1 MSAHSTLGHQMNFLK
16 KIFNKSNNE
25 QRKLTEVNQLLV
37 GDIIALTDSFALPE
51 SLRGQDFQV
60 KAVNSYEF
68 EDKVQT
74 EWALVGN
81 NALEI
86 FLSLE
91 VDDITELKLSLKI
104 QHEDVET
111 LFDLE
116 RFAEVFDEP
125 GQAFLDKKADSE
137 LTAMWSSEQ
146 YQQSVFAKVGF
157 FHRKDH
163 RSENLSAYE
172 GKDSGEQFELYSLFN
187 EDQSKGVDVEVWQDG
202 DTEVCLTLF
211 RPLSD
216 IIDMYP
222 AS

>member
-1 MSAHSTLGHQMNFLK
+1 MSFFK
-16 KIFNKSNNE
+16 KIFNKSSNE
-25 QRKLTEVNQLLV
+25 PRKLTKVNQLLV
-37 GDIIALTDSFALPE
+37 DDIIVLTDSFALPE
-51 SLRGQDFQV
+51 SLRGQEFQV

-68 EDKVQT
+68 EEKVQT
-74 EWALVGN
+74 EWALIGT

-111 LFDLE
+111 LFDLDS
-116 RFAEVFDEP
+116 FSEVFDEP
-125 GQAFLDKKADSE
+125 GEAFLEKKADSNI
-137 LTAMWSSEQ
+137 TALWSSEQ

-163 RSENLSAYE
+163 RSESLSAYE
-172 GKDSGEQFELYSLFN
+172 GKDSGEQFELYSLYN
-187 EDQSKGVDVEVWQDG
+187 EDQSKGIDVEVWQDG

>member
-1 MSAHSTLGHQMNFLK
+1 MSFLK
-16 KIFNKSNNE
+16 NIFKKNTKE
-25 QRKLTEVNQLLV
+25 PRKLTQVNQLLID
-37 GDIIALTDSFALPE
+37 DIIVLTDSFALPE
-51 SLRGQDFQV
+51 SLRQQQFQV

-74 EWALVGN
+74 EWALVGT

-91 VDDITELKLSLKI
+91 VDDVTELKLSLKI
-104 QHEDVET
+104 QHEDIEQ
-111 LFDLE
+111 LFDLDS
-116 RFAEVFDEP
+116 FAEVFDEP
-125 GQAFLDKKADSE
+125 GNAFLDRQADNS
-137 LTAMWSSEQ
+137 LTSMWSSEQ
-146 YQQSVFAKVGF
+146 YQQSTFAKVGY

-172 GKDSGEQFELYSLFN
+172 GKDSGEQFELYSLYN
-187 EDQSKGVDVEVWQDG
+187 EDQSKGVDIEVWQDG

-211 RPLSD
+211 RPITD

>member
-1 MSAHSTLGHQMNFLK
+1 MSFFK
-16 KIFNKSNNE
+16 KLFSKSANKPRE
-25 QRKLTEVNQLLV
+25 LAKVNQLLV
-37 GDIIALTDSFALPE
+37 GDIIVLTDSFALPE
-51 SLRGQDFQV
+51 SLRGQEFQV

-68 EDKVQT
+68 ENNVQT
-74 EWALVGN
+74 EWALLGTN
-81 NALEI
+81 TLEI

-91 VDDITELKLSLKI
+91 TDDITEIKLSLKI

-111 LFDLE
+111 LFDLACFSE
-116 RFAEVFDEP
+116 IFDEP
-125 GQAFLDKKADSE
+125 GEAFLEKQADSDI
-137 LTAMWSSEQ
+137 TSMWSSEQ

-163 RSENLSAYE
+163 RSEELSAYE
-172 GKDSGEQFELYSLFN
+172 GKESGEQFELYSLYN

-216 IIDMYP
+216 IVDMYP
-222 AS
+222 AN

>member
-91 VDDITELKLSLKI
+91 VDDITELKLSLRI

-172 GKDSGEQFELYSLFN
+172 GKDSGEQFELYSLYN

>member
-1 MSAHSTLGHQMNFLK
+1 MSFFK
-16 KIFNKSNNE
+16 KIFNKSSNE
-25 QRKLTEVNQLLV
+25 SRKLTKVNQLLV
-37 GDIIALTDSFALPE
+37 GDIIVLTDSFALPE
-51 SLRGQDFQV
+51 SLRGQEFQV
-60 KAVNSYEF
+60 KAINSYEF
-68 EDKVQT
+68 EERVQT
-74 EWALVGN
+74 EWALTGS

-104 QHEDVET
+104 QHDDVET
-111 LFDLE
+111 LFDLDSFSE
-116 RFAEVFDEP
+116 IFDEP
-125 GQAFLDKKADSE
+125 GNAFLEKKADSQITG
-137 LTAMWSSEQ
+137 LWSSEQ

-163 RSENLSAYE
+163 RSEKLSAYE
-172 GKDSGEQFELYSLFN
+172 GKDSGEQFELYSLYN
-187 EDQSKGVDVEVWQDG
+187 EDQSKGIDIEVWQDG

-211 RPLSD
+211 RPCSD

>member
-1 MSAHSTLGHQMNFLK
+1 MSFFK
-16 KIFNKSNNE
+16 KLFKKSSNE
-25 QRKLTEVNQLLV
+25 PRKLTKVNQLLV
-37 GDIIALTDSFALPE
+37 GDIIVLTDSFALPE
-51 SLRGQDFQV
+51 SLRGQEFQV
-60 KAVNSYEF
+60 SAVNSYEF
-68 EDKVQT
+68 ENKVQT
-74 EWALVGN
+74 EWALMGTN
-81 NALEI
+81 SLEI

-91 VDDITELKLSLKI
+91 VDDVTELKLSLKI

-116 RFAEVFDEP
+116 RFSEIFDEP
-125 GQAFLDKKADSE
+125 GQAFLDRQKDSDIS
-137 LTAMWSSEQ
+137 AMWSSEQ
-146 YQQSVFAKVGF
+146 YQQSVFAKIGF

-172 GKDSGEQFELYSLFN
+172 GKDSGEQFELYRLYN
-187 EDQSKGVDVEVWQDG
+187 EDRSKGVDVEVWQDG

>member
-1 MSAHSTLGHQMNFLK
+1 MSFFK
-16 KIFNKSNNE
+16 KIFNKSSNE
-25 QRKLTEVNQLLV
+25 SRKLTKVNQLLV
-37 GDIIALTDSFALPE
+37 GDIIVLTDSFALPE
-51 SLRGQDFQV
+51 SLRGQEFQV

-68 EDKVQT
+68 EERVQT
-74 EWALVGN
+74 EWALTGT
-81 NALEI
+81 NALEV

-116 RFAEVFDEP
+116 SFSEIFDEP
-125 GQAFLDKKADSE
+125 GEAFLEKKADSQITS
-137 LTAMWSSEQ
+137 LWSSEQ
-146 YQQSVFAKVGF
+146 YQQRVFAKVGF

-163 RSENLSAYE
+163 RSEKLSAYE
-172 GKDSGEQFELYSLFN
+172 GKDSGEQFELYSLYN
-187 EDQSKGVDVEVWQDG
+187 EDQSKGIDIEVWQDG

-211 RPLSD
+211 RPCSD

>member
-1 MSAHSTLGHQMNFLK
+1 MSFFK
-16 KIFNKSNNE
+16 KIFNKSSNE
-25 QRKLTEVNQLLV
+25 PRKLTKVNQLLV
-37 GDIIALTDSFALPE
+37 GDIIVLTDSFALPE
-51 SLRGQDFQV
+51 SLRGQEFQV

-68 EDKVQT
+68 EEKVQT
-74 EWALVGN
+74 EWALMGT

-111 LFDLE
+111 LFDLDS
-116 RFAEVFDEP
+116 FSEVFDEP
-125 GQAFLDKKADSE
+125 GEAFLEKKADSNITS
-137 LTAMWSSEQ
+137 LWSSEQ

-163 RSENLSAYE
+163 RSEDLSAYE
-172 GKDSGEQFELYSLFN
+172 GKDSGEQFELYSLYN
-187 EDQSKGVDVEVWQDG
+187 EDQSKGIDVEVWQDG

>member
-37 GDIIALTDSFALPE
+37 GDIIVLTDSFALPE

-68 EDKVQT
+68 ENKVQT
-74 EWALVGN
+74 EWALIGT

-125 GQAFLDKKADSE
+125 GQAFLDKKADSAI
-137 LTAMWSSEQ
+137 TAMWSSEQ

-163 RSENLSAYE
+163 RTENLSAYE
-172 GKDSGEQFELYSLFN
+172 GKDSGEQFELYSLYN

>member
-1 MSAHSTLGHQMNFLK
+1 MSFFK
-16 KIFNKSNNE
+16 KIFNKSSNE
-25 QRKLTEVNQLLV
+25 QRKLTEVSQLLL
-37 GDIIALTDSFALPE
+37 GDIIVLSDSFALPE
-51 SLRGQDFQV
+51 TLRGQSFEV
-60 KAVNSYEF
+60 KAINTYEF
-68 EDKVQT
+68 IDKVQI
-74 EWALVGN
+74 EWALMGTN
-81 NALEI
+81 NLEI

-111 LFDLE
+111 LFNLDS
-116 RFAEVFDEP
+116 FSQIFDEP
-125 GQAFLDKKADSE
+125 GEAFLDKQADSDITS
-137 LTAMWSSEQ
+137 LWSSEQ
-146 YQQSVFAKVGF
+146 YQQRVFAIIGF

-163 RSENLSAYE
+163 RSESLSAYE
-172 GKDSGEQFELYSLFN
+172 GKDCGEQFELYSLTN
-187 EDQSKGVDVEVWQDG
+187 EDHSKGIDIEVWQDG

>member
-1 MSAHSTLGHQMNFLK
+1 MSFFK
-16 KIFNKSNNE
+16 KIFNKSSNE
-25 QRKLTEVNQLLV
+25 SRKLTKVNQLLV
-37 GDIIALTDSFALPE
+37 GDIIVLTDSFALPE
-51 SLRGQDFQV
+51 SLRGQEFQV
-60 KAVNSYEF
+60 KAINSYEF
-68 EDKVQT
+68 EERVQT
-74 EWALVGN
+74 EWALTGS

-111 LFDLE
+111 LFDLDSFSE
-116 RFAEVFDEP
+116 IFDEP
-125 GQAFLDKKADSE
+125 GTAFLEKKADSQITG
-137 LTAMWSSEQ
+137 LWSSEQ

-163 RSENLSAYE
+163 RSEKLSAYE
-172 GKDSGEQFELYSLFN
+172 GKDSGEQFELYSLYN
-187 EDQSKGVDVEVWQDG
+187 EDQSKGIDIEVWQDG

-211 RPLSD
+211 RPCSD

>member
-1 MSAHSTLGHQMNFLK
+1 MSFFK
-16 KIFNKSNNE
+16 KIFSKSSPAP
-25 QRKLTEVNQLLV
+25 RKLTEVGQLLV
-37 GDIIALTDSFALPE
+37 GDIIVLTDSFALPE
-51 SLRGQDFQV
+51 SLRGQEFQV
-60 KAVNSYEF
+60 QAVNSYEF
-68 EDKVQT
+68 ENKVQS
-74 EWALVGN
+74 EWVLTGN

-91 VDDITELKLSLKI
+91 VDDTTELKLSLKI
-104 QHEDVET
+104 HHEDVET

-116 RFAEVFDEP
+116 HFAEIFEEP
-125 GQAFLDKKADSE
+125 GQAFLEKRADSSI
-137 LTAMWSSEQ
+137 TSMWSSEQ

-163 RSENLSAYE
+163 RSEALSAYE
-172 GKDSGEQFELYSLFN
+172 GKDSGEQFELYTLYN
-187 EDQSKGVDVEVWQDG
+187 EDQSKGIDIEVWQDG

-216 IIDMYP
+216 IVDMYP

>member
-1 MSAHSTLGHQMNFLK
+1 MSFFK
-16 KIFNKSNNE
+16 KIFNKSSNE
-25 QRKLTEVNQLLV
+25 PRKLTKVNQLLV
-37 GDIIALTDSFALPE
+37 DDIIVLTDSFALPE
-51 SLRGQDFQV
+51 SLRGQEFQV

-68 EDKVQT
+68 EEKVQT
-74 EWALVGN
+74 EWALIGT

-111 LFDLE
+111 LFDLDS
-116 RFAEVFDEP
+116 FSEVFDEP
-125 GQAFLDKKADSE
+125 GEAFLEKKADSNI
-137 LTAMWSSEQ
+137 TALWSSEQ

-172 GKDSGEQFELYSLFN
+172 GKDSGEQFELYSLYN
-187 EDQSKGVDVEVWQDG
+187 EDQSKGIDVEVWQDG

-211 RPLSD
+211 KPLSD